1 MKGEIRTYIQICLY
15 LHGETLGKTHK
26 KLKRPFL
33 GRRWIGW
40 AEVGG
45 RGRKVRL
52 LWQKAEERE
61 AGGGGQGLTQRRVA
75 ASKEQNPQAQSQGLW
90 LLQFLQPQSEI
101 QVLSPASFCLDGHIK
116 IPCSSTSHPLLGRDC
131 QLITPYACSSSSLTN
146 KLQLLQLFP
155 RPQCGALLN
164 NCFLGSSAIGGAL

>member
-61 AGGGGQGLTQRRVA
+61 AGGGGEARADSEKSRSIQRAEPPGTEPGTLA
-75 ASKEQNPQAQSQGLW
+75 AAVPS
-90 LLQFLQPQSEI
+90 
-101 QVLSPASFCLDGHIK
+101 ASI
-116 IPCSSTSHPLLGRDC
+116 
-131 QLITPYACSSSSLTN
+131 
-146 KLQLLQLFP
+146 
-155 RPQCGALLN
+155 
-164 NCFLGSSAIGGAL
+164 